1 MSENTLTLIQTYE
14 ATVIP
19 EYTHPFLNISP
30 ETRLSLNREIK
41 IKAVHHYTFNR
52 TVEDTQEIECKIII
66 NIPNV
71 DNLTASTILNQIK
84 SADVMFVT
92 MYVQRHVDMIK
103 KSLSDQPGL
112 SYENLEVS
120 SSFDILPGE
129 NPLTLAMYAATQPS
143 TNTLSE

>member
-1 MSENTLTLIQTYE
+1 MSENKLTLIQSYE
-14 ATVIP
+14 QTVIP

-30 ETRLSLNREIK
+30 VTRLTLNREIK
-41 IKAVHHYTFNR
+41 IEAGHRYTFNK
-52 TVEDTQEIECKIII
+52 TDEDIQEIECKLII

-129 NPLTLAMYAATQPS
+129 NPLTLAMFAATQPS
-143 TNTLSE
+143 M

>member
-1 MSENTLTLIQTYE
+1 MSENKLTLIQSYE
-14 ATVIP
+14 QTVIP
-19 EYTHPFLNISP
+19 EYTHPFLNISLV
-30 ETRLSLNREIK
+30 TRLTLNKEIK
-41 IKAVHHYTFNR
+41 IEAGHHYTFNK
-52 TVEDTQEIECKIII
+52 TDEDIQEIECKLII

-129 NPLTLAMYAATQPS
+129 NPLTLAMFAATQPS
-143 TNTLSE
+143 M

>member
-1 MSENTLTLIQTYE
+1 MSENKLTLIQSYE
-14 ATVIP
+14 STVIP
-19 EYTHPFLNISP
+19 EYTHPFLNISHV
-30 ETRLSLNREIK
+30 TRLTMNREIK
-41 IKAVHHYTFNR
+41 IEAGHHYTFNK
-52 TVEDTQEIECKIII
+52 TDEDTQEIECKLII

-103 KSLSDQPGL
+103 KSLSDQQGL

-129 NPLTLAMYAATQPS
+129 NPLTLAMFAATQPS
-143 TNTLSE
+143 M